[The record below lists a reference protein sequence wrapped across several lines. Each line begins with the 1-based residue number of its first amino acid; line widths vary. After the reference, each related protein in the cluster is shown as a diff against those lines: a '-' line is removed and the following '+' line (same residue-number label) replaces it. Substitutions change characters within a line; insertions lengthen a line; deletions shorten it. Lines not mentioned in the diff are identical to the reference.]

1 MLLTAFCLLLRSCFA
16 GVPAAAA
23 GLLDFSD
30 VPAVETA
37 SPVASDLVDVIGPAV
52 AGFSAISG
60 VPFTVGVLP
69 LLLLSVLASLLFLA
83 SLHAVASVSAVA
95 IGTDVSDVDGVSP
108 MLMPLLSPTFS
119 HTAGILLFFKGLLAF
134 ESISYCS
141 W

>member
-1 MLLTAFCLLLRSCFA
+1 LLICESVDTFFIDKLFPFLSNYCTH
-16 GVPAAAA
+16 VAA
-23 GLLDFSD
+23 D
-30 VPAVETA
+30 VHAIVIA
-37 SPVASDLVDVIGPAV
+37 SAVASDLVDVIGPAV
-52 AGFSAISG
+52 AGVSAISG

-119 HTAGILLFFKGLLAF
+119 HTAGILLF
-134 ESISYCS
+134 
-141 W
+141 